1 MVVILNQFKG
11 VKRMNMMQSCNVFL
25 KAKQYGEVKELS
37 HKLNIPYSELIREG
51 VNLVLKKYNG
61 KKQN

>member
-1 MVVILNQFKG
+1 
-11 VKRMNMMQSCNVFL
+11 MNMMQSCNVFL
-25 KAKQYGEVKELS
+25 KVKQYGEVKELS

-61 KKQN
+61 KKEN

>member
-25 KAKQYGEVKELS
+25 KVKQYGEVKELS

-61 KKQN
+61 KKEN